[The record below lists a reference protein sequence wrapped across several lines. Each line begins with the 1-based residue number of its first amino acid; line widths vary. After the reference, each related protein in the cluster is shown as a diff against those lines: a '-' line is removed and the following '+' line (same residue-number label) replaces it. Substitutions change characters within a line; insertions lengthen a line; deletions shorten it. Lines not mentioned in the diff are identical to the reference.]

1 MALGARA
8 ALSTVGRTPAGMPVS
23 DQYVKLQEEREHRQR
38 LEKDRR
44 RRKKKDKD
52 KRGKPRRHSSL
63 HTESDEDIAPAQRV
77 DIVTEEM
84 PEVGPL
90 GPRRAGSGFPPRAG
104 VPRAPPPL
112 PGPRSG
118 GPSRHWRSRGAPGI
132 PTSCL
137 RSARGGGGL
146 HRPRGARAG
155 RTGCAFSLPSE
166 RSPQRRGRQRPQR
179 PLQGPGRRP
188 GQVSTGAEPGRPVSC
203 VPVKCS
209 L

>member
-38 LEKDRR
+38 PEKDRR

-84 PEVGPL
+84 PEVGPP
-90 GPRRAGSGFPPRAG
+90 GPRRAGSGSPPRAG
-104 VPRAPPPL
+104 IPRAPVPL
-112 PGPRSG
+112 
-118 GPSRHWRSRGAPGI
+118 RG
-132 PTSCL
+132 
-137 RSARGGGGL
+137 
-146 HRPRGARAG
+146 HARAG
-155 RTGCAFSLPSE
+155 LPVTGVLGGPLASRPLACGVPVGAGGFADPGGLGPDGLDALSLSPQNALPSDE
-166 RSPQRRGRQRPQR
+166 DDKDPNDPYRALDVDLDR
-179 PLQGPGRRP
+179 
-188 GQVSTGAEPGRPVSC
+188 
-203 VPVKCS
+203 
-209 L
+209 